1 MMKNNRIRKGSLS
14 RTWTEKWMHAL
25 VDAMSE
31 RITLL
36 ANMGY
41 PLEKHLAV
49 YRQMLEVSLANG

>member
-14 RTWTEKWMHAL
+14 RVWTEKWMHAL

-41 PLEKHLAV
+41 PLEKLSSNV
-49 YRQMLEVSLANG
+49 GIQSRQRSS